1 VQIDL
6 TSASIGGN
14 PLAGFRMFF
23 TNPYLLAIGAFL
35 LLYTALGSFAY
46 FFQTEL
52 LAPFDETTRARIL
65 AGVDLIVNIL
75 TFAIGLFATSRI
87 VTRFGMGVTL
97 ALVPVF
103 MAAGMLI
110 LAFAP
115 ILIVALAVQVA
126 RRAGNY
132 GITQPG
138 RQMLF
143 TAMDRETRFK
153 AKPVI
158 DVVVYRGGDALA
170 GNFYAFFK
178 DDLGFAL
185 AAMALIGAAISALWS
200 FVGAYLGRVFRRRQD
215 VSNVVDAELA
225 RAA

>member
-1 VQIDL
+1 MRL
-6 TSASIGGN
+6 
-14 PLAGFRMFF
+14 
-23 TNPYLLAIGAFL
+23 
-35 LLYTALGSFAY
+35 
-46 FFQTEL
+46 
-52 LAPFDETTRARIL
+52 
-65 AGVDLIVNIL
+65 
-75 TFAIGLFATSRI
+75 FAIGLFATSRI
-87 VTRFGMGVTL
+87 VTRFGMAVTL
-97 ALVPVF
+97 AMVPLF
-103 MAAGMLI
+103 MAASMLI

-143 TAMDRETRFK
+143 TALDRETRFK

-158 DVVVYRGGDALA
+158 DVAVYRGGDALS

-185 AAMALIGAAISALWS
+185 AAMALIGAIISAIWS
-200 FVGAYLGRVFRRRQD
+200 VFGVYLGRVFKRRE
-215 VSNVVDAELA
+215 VVTDTVGTELTG
-225 RAA
+225 AA